1 MGLLLSFFYL
11 SWCTKY
17 YESQRHFVGVRGY
30 GHDKSDPYGCL
41 RSAKMLLMG
50 WNFVVVYVSANTK
63 KLCLHVHLQLVMAQ
77 QHTQNAYFRNAK
89 TILLQCKNPLF
100 ARQKPYFCT
109 AKRGFLFFVIMVD
122 AFADAGKR
130 FYFAG
135 VVGCVI
141 VTSMQ
146 LFWFSRLRRVVRMSS
161 QVIFSTM

>member
-1 MGLLLSFFYL
+1 MGTGTINRTLRLLTD
-11 SWCTKY
+11 C
-17 YESQRHFVGVRGY
+17 H
-30 GHDKSDPYGCL
+30 
-41 RSAKMLLMG
+41 
-50 WNFVVVYVSANTK
+50 FVVVYVYANTK
-63 KLCLHVHLQLVMAQ
+63 KLCLHVHLQLAITQ

-109 AKRGFLFFVIMVD
+109 AKRGFLFFAIMVD

-146 LFWFSRLRRVVRMSS
+146 LFWSNRLRRVVRMLP

>member
-1 MGLLLSFFYL
+1 MSTLSNTYIHSTTHVCSFLILQVFHI
-11 SWCTKY
+11 CG
-17 YESQRHFVGVRGY
+17 R
-30 GHDKSDPYGCL
+30 DKSVPYGCWQ
-41 RSAKMLLMG
+41 SAKMLLMG
-50 WNFVVVYVSANTK
+50 CYFAVVYVSANTI
-63 KLCLHVHLQLVMAQ
+63 KLCTNVHLQLAITQ

-89 TILLQCKNPLF
+89 TILLQCKTPLF
-100 ARQKPYFCT
+100 ARQKPYFYT
-109 AKRGFLFFVIMVD
+109 AKRGFLFFAIMVD

-146 LFWFSRLRRVVRMSS
+146 LFWSIRLRRVVRMSS